1 MTTRPPAGGPGDG
14 RDRGRIMTAGTEA
27 HAPDRPRE
35 GGYATWSPRIT
46 PGIGRT
52 LTDEQKLAISFR
64 WLAREDFA
72 ENLAGHITWQRPGS
86 SSMLI
91 NPWGLWWRE
100 LTASDICEV
109 DEDGAVIAGKWDVTP
124 AFHIHTELH
133 RARPDARVVVHNHP
147 YYTSLLACL
156 GEMPRVVHQT
166 ASMFAGDIS
175 VVDEYTGEVDTAE
188 LGRDLARRIGA
199 ANIVIL
205 KSHGVIVIADT
216 VERATYLSASL
227 ERVSRTTVDLM
238 KIGAEV
244 GTLNQNLVAG
254 MKTSLLER
262 GADVYWDGLVRQL
275 THLEPEVLN

>member
-1 MTTRPPAGGPGDG
+1 MTGAS
-14 RDRGRIMTAGTEA
+14 EV

-46 PGIGRT
+46 PGTGRS
-52 LTDEQKLAISFR
+52 LSDHQKIAIAFR
-64 WLAREDFA
+64 WLARENFA
-72 ENLAGHITWQRPGS
+72 ENLAGHITWQRQGT

-100 LTASDICEV
+100 LAASDICEV
-109 DEDGAVIAGKWDVTP
+109 DEDGRVIDGRWDVTP

-133 RARPDARVVVHNHP
+133 RMRPDARVVVHNHP
-147 YYTSLLACL
+147 YYSSLLACM
-156 GEMPRVVHQT
+156 GEIPRVVHQT

-175 VVDEYTGEVDTAE
+175 LVNEYTGEVDSAE
-188 LGRDLARRIGA
+188 LGQDLAARIGSS
-199 ANIVIL
+199 NIVIL

-216 VERATYLSASL
+216 IERATYLSASL
-227 ERVSRTTVDLM
+227 ERVSRMTVDLM
-238 KIGAEV
+238 NLGVEPGA
-244 GTLNQNLVAG
+244 LDANLVAG

-275 THLEPEVLN
+275 IKSEPDVLE

>member
-1 MTTRPPAGGPGDG
+1 MSPGLRPESMGQTP
-14 RDRGRIMTAGTEA
+14 DRGKVVTPDTEA
-27 HAPDRPRE
+27 HAPERPRE
-35 GGYATWSPRIT
+35 GGYATWSPRIS

-72 ENLAGHITWQRPGS
+72 ENLAGHITWQRSGS

-100 LTASDICEV
+100 LTAGDICEV
-109 DEDGAVIAGKWDVTP
+109 DENGTVIAGKWDVTP

-156 GEMPRVVHQT
+156 GEIPRVVHQT

-175 VVDEYTGEVDTAE
+175 LVDEYTGEVDSAE
-188 LGRDLARRIGA
+188 LGRDLARRIGN

-238 KIGAEV
+238 KLGAEV
-244 GTLNQNLVAG
+244 GSLDGNLVAG
-254 MKTSLLER
+254 MKVSLLER

-275 THLEPEVLN
+275 TRLEPEVLS

>member
-1 MTTRPPAGGPGDG
+1 
-14 RDRGRIMTAGTEA
+14 
-27 HAPDRPRE
+27 
-35 GGYATWSPRIT
+35 
-46 PGIGRT
+46 
-52 LTDEQKLAISFR
+52 
-64 WLAREDFA
+64 
-72 ENLAGHITWQRPGS
+72 
-86 SSMLI
+86 MLI

-109 DEDGAVIAGKWDVTP
+109 DEDGVVIAGKWDVTQ

-156 GEMPRVVHQT
+156 GELPRVVHQT

-175 VVDEYTGEVDTAE
+175 LVDEYTGEVDSAE
-188 LGRDLARRIGA
+188 RGRDLAQRIGS

-227 ERVSRTTVDLM
+227 ERASRTTVDLM
-238 KIGAEV
+238 KIGTNAA
-244 GTLNQNLVAG
+244 GNLDQNLVAG
-254 MKTSLLER
+254 MKVSLLER
-262 GADVYWDGLVRQL
+262 GSDVYWDGLVRQL
-275 THLEPEVLN
+275 IRVESEVLS

>member
-1 MTTRPPAGGPGDG
+1 
-14 RDRGRIMTAGTEA
+14 MTARTEV
-27 HAPDRPRE
+27 HEPDQARE
-35 GGYATWSPRIT
+35 GGYATWSPRVS

-52 LTDEQKLAISFR
+52 LTDEQALAISFR

-86 SSMLI
+86 TSMLI

-109 DEDGAVIAGKWDVTP
+109 DQDGAVIAGKWDVTP

-147 YYTSLLACL
+147 YYTTLLACL
-156 GEMPRVVHQT
+156 GELPRVVHQT
-166 ASMFAGDIS
+166 ASMFAGDIAL
-175 VVDEYTGEVDTAE
+175 VNEYTGEVDSAE
-188 LGRDLARRIGA
+188 LGRDLAGRIGS
-199 ANIVIL
+199 ANIVLL

-216 VERATYLSASL
+216 IQRATYLSASL

-238 KIGAEV
+238 KIGATAD
-244 GTLNQNLVAG
+244 TLNENLMAG

-275 THLEPEVLN
+275 IRTEPEVLN